1 MRVPFAAYADFE
13 CFTEKLNNVRP
24 SEDSQYTLKYQKHEP
39 SGFCFLIVSP
49 YFEFEP
55 VIYTKKSEDE
65 DIGRIFFE
73 TLESEIRK
81 VCDMIKYPKKMKK
94 GEGKRE
100 YDSATN
106 CHICGKGF
114 SETDRKVKDHCHI
127 SGNFRG
133 AAHKECNLK
142 FKVPKFTPYFFTI
155 CLGMI
160 VTCS

>member
-1 MRVPFAAYADFE
+1 MRVPFAVYADFE
-13 CFTEKLNNVRP
+13 CFTEKLSNARP

-81 VCDMIKYPKKMKK
+81 VCDMIKYQKEMIFT
-94 GEGKRE
+94 EDDKRKYE
-100 YDSATN
+100 ESTN
-106 CHICGKGF
+106 CHICGKSEF
-114 SETDRKVKDHCHI
+114 TETDW
-127 SGNFRG
+127 
-133 AAHKECNLK
+133 
-142 FKVPKFTPYFFTI
+142 
-155 CLGMI
+155 
-160 VTCS
+160 